1 MGVLMTGLIRIAA
14 TAALCTFLALSPASA
29 QSPSPDAIAAA
40 RELIVASRASDQFK
54 TLMPLITQ
62 QLKPAIAQGRPE
74 VERDYD
80 KIMPLMNEMAQRQ
93 FAKLADDMAAIYAK
107 NFSVEEMRQITA
119 FYRSPIGQKFLER
132 FPAVAQ
138 ESLIVGQ
145 KFGESLVRELQ
156 QNLTEELRKRGHKL

>member
-1 MGVLMTGLIRIAA
+1 MTGMIRIAA
-14 TAALCTFLALSPASA
+14 VAALCAFFALSPAGA
-29 QSPSPDAIAAA
+29 QSPSPDAVAAA
-40 RELIVASRASDQFK
+40 RELILASRAADQFR

-80 KIMPLMNEMAQRQ
+80 TIMPLMTEMAQRQ
-93 FAKLADDMAAIYAK
+93 FATLSDEMAAIYAK
-107 NFSVEEMRQITA
+107 NFSAEEMRQITA
-119 FYRSPIGQKFLER
+119 FYKSPIGQKFLER
-132 FPAVAQ
+132 FPVVAQ
-138 ESLIVGQ
+138 ESLVVGQ